1 MHINI
6 VMDYLERL
14 SLICAVAELS
24 DEQADILRDLTD
36 PLYHKDR
43 EYSLDVFRGIIS
55 KLVLHERCEKL
66 AELIQEK
73 WTVLKSEPDAY
84 EDLTDDVLCG

>member
-1 MHINI
+1 MHIDI

-14 SLICAVAELS
+14 SIISAEAELS

-36 PLYHKDR
+36 PLFHKDR
-43 EYSLDVFRGIIS
+43 ECNLNVIREIINR
-55 KLVLHERCEKL
+55 LVLHERCEKL